1 VALFFFLGAAWA
13 RLDTASKKS
22 TLLDDLHTHLYLT
35 GRVAEEPKVYAN
47 RTVYVLEAWEARQ
60 ENWRETLKEKVELV
74 VYRPLERSANTAQEP
89 AGDEIPQAATPRPT
103 NRTVVT
109 HVPYPSYRYGDV
121 LRVYGQLRLPPTARN
136 PGEFDYRA
144 YLARRGVFTR
154 MSVEPTD
161 VRLLGHRPKNLILE
175 WVYGVKTRALAVIE
189 SALPAREAGT
199 LAAVLFGDQERLD
212 EEDVEVYRTLGT
224 YHVFAVS
231 GQQVGFVL
239 FLALVLARLP
249 GGAPALQLALG
260 GLLILF
266 YMVLTGF
273 TPSVTRAGIMALVGL
288 GAMVREEEADPYTA
302 LAAATLVILLWRPYE
317 LLGPGLL
324 LSLAAT
330 WGIIYLNP
338 TLEATVSVLPPWRRY
353 LTVTVAAQTGVA
365 WLIAYYF
372 QLFSP
377 GALLANLLVLP
388 AIGAVTILGM
398 LLIPLAGL
406 WPAMAGALTLAC
418 GGLLDGLG
426 SLLAAL
432 SEVRGLALT
441 VPRPGPW
448 SAALYFGG
456 LILAREA
463 WCQRARIPW
472 KRLWPVPVTALLLAL
487 LAACLPLGTPRLEV
501 VFLDVGQGDAIYLRT
516 PGGRHVLI
524 DAGGPPPGRQSNY
537 DPGAKTVVPFLQRRG
552 VRHLDLVISTHP
564 HGDHIEGLF
573 SVLEKI
579 PASLVLLPPQSCF
592 GASYEAFTAFLDS
605 RHLPYREVRRSHRI
619 LLDPEVEL
627 VVLNPPA
634 PGDGL
639 NLTKE
644 WTENDYSLVVKCTYK
659 ETGFLLTGDIQ
670 AAAMQDLRQADALG
684 ALPSSLKSTVFK
696 VPHHGS
702 ANGLA
707 EDFLAAVDPQVVV
720 ISVGEGNDF
729 GHPSPQVLA
738 FWRARSVPLYRTDE
752 HGAVTFISDGCRLAV
767 RTVLP

>member
-1 VALFFFLGAAWA
+1 
-13 RLDTASKKS
+13 
-22 TLLDDLHTHLYLT
+22 
-35 GRVAEEPKVYAN
+35 
-47 RTVYVLEAWEARQ
+47 
-60 ENWRETLKEKVELV
+60 
-74 VYRPLERSANTAQEP
+74 
-89 AGDEIPQAATPRPT
+89 
-103 NRTVVT
+103 
-109 HVPYPSYRYGDV
+109 
-121 LRVYGQLRLPPTARN
+121 
-136 PGEFDYRA
+136 
-144 YLARRGVFTR
+144 
-154 MSVEPTD
+154 
-161 VRLLGHRPKNLILE
+161 
-175 WVYGVKTRALAVIE
+175 
-189 SALPAREAGT
+189 
-199 LAAVLFGDQERLD
+199 
-212 EEDVEVYRTLGT
+212 
-224 YHVFAVS
+224 
-231 GQQVGFVL
+231 
-239 FLALVLARLP
+239 
-249 GGAPALQLALG
+249 
-260 GLLILF
+260 
-266 YMVLTGF
+266 
-273 TPSVTRAGIMALVGL
+273 
-288 GAMVREEEADPYTA
+288 MVREEEADPYTA

-324 LSLAAT
+324 LSLAAA

-338 TLEATVSVLPPWRRY
+338 TLEAMASVLPPWRKY

-418 GGLLDGLG
+418 GGLLAGLG

-501 VFLDVGQGDAIYLRT
+501 VFLNVGQGDAIYLRT

-627 VVLNPPA
+627 VVLNPPV

-684 ALPSSLKSTVFK
+684 ALPTSLKSTVFK